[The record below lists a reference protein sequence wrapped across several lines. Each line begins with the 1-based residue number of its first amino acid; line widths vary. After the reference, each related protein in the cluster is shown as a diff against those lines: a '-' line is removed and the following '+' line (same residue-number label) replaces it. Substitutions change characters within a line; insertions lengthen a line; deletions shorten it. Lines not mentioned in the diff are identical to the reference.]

1 MKSVIKKI
9 KRFSGQKPS
18 AKIKIGK
25 MQERQ
30 SGVRCP
36 VCDNEI
42 DMFIA
47 DAGFTH
53 AVQPLKVTRNTIEVI
68 EDVWNLDDERCYCPK
83 CGAMIE
89 IAIKDA
95 QRILR
100 GEAILVDPAT
110 DKIVTLEIEL
120 DNGESECV
128 EAVLKDGKIFIKQS
142 NADAKIYKDGKWHR
156 FLLFEFAGEYD
167 WD

>member
-1 MKSVIKKI
+1 
-9 KRFSGQKPS
+9 
-18 AKIKIGK
+18 
-25 MQERQ
+25 
-30 SGVRCP
+30 
-36 VCDNEI
+36 
-42 DMFIA
+42 
-47 DAGFTH
+47 
-53 AVQPLKVTRNTIEVI
+53 
-68 EDVWNLDDERCYCPK
+68 
-83 CGAMIE
+83 MIE

-120 DNGESECV
+120 DNGKSESV

-142 NADAKIYKDGKWHR
+142 NGDAEIYKDGKWHR
-156 FLLFEFAGEYD
+156 LLLFEFAGEYD